1 MNYRD
6 TINKGKSILLKNSI
20 FTANLDAEILLSKT
34 LNKSREEILLNQNQ
48 KINKNQMKNF
58 IHLINRRKFK
68 EPISVIL
75 EKKFFWKTQFIVNK
89 NVLTPR
95 FETELLVE
103 ALLKIYKQSNQINL
117 LDIGVGTGC
126 ILISLLKEK
135 KKWKGTGID
144 VSTMAIN
151 TAKTNAKIQQVDNR
165 IRFINSDIDNFSLGK
180 YDLIV
185 SNPPYIN
192 KIGYN
197 NLDIGVKGFEPKTA
211 LYGGIDGFDVIE
223 KLIIKSKVILKR
235 NGLLAME
242 IGFGQSY
249 KAEKILKNNGFYI
262 SKIVKDYQK
271 IKRCIIFKK
280 IK

>member
-185 SNPPYIN
+185 TNPPYIN
-192 KIGYN
+192 KHKIKY
-197 NLDIGVKGFEPKTA
+197 LDDEVRIFEPKLA
-211 LYGGIDGFDVIE
+211 LDGGIDGLSKIKNIILKSSKLIKRGG
-223 KLIIKSKVILKR
+223 KLII
-235 NGLLAME
+235 E
-242 IGFGQSY
+242 IGFDQ
-249 KAEKILKNNGFYI
+249 KFKVLEILKKNFFYVN
-262 SKIVKDYQK
+262 KVVKDYSGK
-271 IKRCIIFKK
+271 DRCIISTKL
-280 IK
+280 

>member
-48 KINKNQMKNF
+48 KININQMKNF
-58 IHLINRRKFK
+58 IDLINRRKFK

-117 LDIGVGTGC
+117 LDICVGSGC

-144 VSTMAIN
+144 VSTMAI
-151 TAKTNAKIQQVDNR
+151 
-165 IRFINSDIDNFSLGK
+165 
-180 YDLIV
+180 
-185 SNPPYIN
+185 
-192 KIGYN
+192 
-197 NLDIGVKGFEPKTA
+197 
-211 LYGGIDGFDVIE
+211 
-223 KLIIKSKVILKR
+223 
-235 NGLLAME
+235 
-242 IGFGQSY
+242 
-249 KAEKILKNNGFYI
+249 KILNK
-262 SKIVKDYQK
+262 
-271 IKRCIIFKK
+271 
-280 IK
+280 